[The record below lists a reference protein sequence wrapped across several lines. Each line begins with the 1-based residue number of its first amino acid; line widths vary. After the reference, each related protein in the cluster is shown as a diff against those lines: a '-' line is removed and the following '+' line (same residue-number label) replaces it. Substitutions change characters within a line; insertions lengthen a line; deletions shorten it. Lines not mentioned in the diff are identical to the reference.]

1 MSEPQTRIR
10 IEPNPKW
17 IRGVHGGRTLVDS
30 KDSRLVWEVPY
41 YPAWYFPVDAVQGD
55 LVPNGEV
62 QRSPRRGDGTRYDLV
77 VDGVALPDV
86 GWQHVDSP
94 VEELR
99 GLVRFE
105 WDAMEAWFEENTEVF
120 VHPRSPEVRIDTLP
134 SSRRVRVLVDDE
146 VIAESDR
153 PTLLFETGLPIRYY
167 LPQSDVRMEM
177 LTPTGSRTGCPYKG
191 FARYWNVTTATA
203 THDDLAW
210 GYPTPLPESEG
221 VAGMVC
227 FYNEKVD
234 LEIDGVRLERAH
246 TKFS

>member
-1 MSEPQTRIR
+1 MSDTQTRIR
-10 IEPNPKW
+10 IEPSPKW

-30 KDSRLVWEVPY
+30 RDARLVWEVPY
-41 YPAWYFPVDAVQGD
+41 YPAWYFPIDAVHGD

-62 QRSPRRGDGTRYDLV
+62 LRSPRRGDGTRYDLV
-77 VDGVALPDV
+77 VDGLTLPDV

-105 WDAMEAWFEENTEVF
+105 WNAMEAWFEENTEVY

-134 SSRRVRVLVDDE
+134 SSRRVRVLVDEE

-153 PTLLFETGLPIRYY
+153 PTLLFETHLPTRYY

-177 LTPTGSRTGCPYKG
+177 LTPTESRTGCPYKG

-221 VAGMVC
+221 IAGMVC